1 MNRKEK
7 LGVAHAVM
15 MQSSV
20 HSVGDLHKALIS
32 SSYKSLK
39 DFQHSF
45 KRPFNVNESKNIQ
58 IEIVEEE
65 AKVQDIDMGSESSE
79 DRNSNFENHK
89 KIIQKQLNIFPNQ
102 LQN

>member
-15 MQSSV
+15 MHSSV

-32 SSYKSLK
+32 SSCKSLK
-39 DFQHSF
+39 DFQHSL
-45 KRPFNVNESKNIQ
+45 RPFNINEGKNIQ

-65 AKVQDIDMGSESSE
+65 DKVQDIDMGSESNE

-89 KIIQKQLNIFPNQ
+89 WIIQKQLKIFPNQ
-102 LQN
+102 